1 MANTYTLIEAKT
13 LGSAVASVTFSS
25 IPQTYTDLLLLSS
38 VRTSRNS
45 PAESIFISFNGSTS
59 SFSSRVIIGQ
69 GGSGVDNVTVARF
82 IGVACGDTTTAN
94 TFGNFSTYIP
104 NYTGSNNKSY
114 SSDSVNE
121 DNASLAFAALT
132 AGLWS
137 NTAAITSIGL
147 TTENA
152 NNLLTNST
160 FYLYG
165 ISNS

>member
-1 MANTYTLIEAKT
+1 MANTYQLIEAKT
-13 LGSAVASVTFSS
+13 LSSATASITFSS

-38 VRTSRNS
+38 VRTSRATV
-45 PAESIFISFNGSTS
+45 AESILLSFNGSTS
-59 SFSSRVIIGQ
+59 SFSSKLLVGQ
-69 GGSGVDNVTVARF
+69 GGSGTDNGTVARF

-94 TFGNFSTYIP
+94 TFGNFATYIP
-104 NYTGSNNKSY
+104 NYTSANYKTY

-121 DNASLAFAALT
+121 DNASLAFVGLT

-147 TTENA
+147 STEFA

-165 ISNS
+165 IKNS